1 MREFDYS
8 KLLNLNIPA
17 NMYDLISKI
26 YEYKGKQELYVANFS
41 DVLEKMVEV
50 AKIQSTKSSNAI
62 EGISTN
68 DSRLEELMNKKSEPR
83 NRNEEE
89 IYGYR
94 EVLDIIHEN
103 YTDIDL
109 TKNNILTLHSRLY
122 YYSSENHKGKFKTI
136 DNSIVETNAFGEKKI
151 RFQPVSAFETE
162 NYIDKM
168 ISAYDEAVKLKVPPL
183 LLIPVVVHDFLC
195 IHPFY
200 DGNGRMSR
208 LLTLLLL
215 YKNGFFVGKYISLEM
230 IIEDTKDMYY
240 EQLQASSENWHSGE
254 NNELPFIKYM
264 LSVIYKAYFECDERF
279 RLIGEKSL
287 TSAERI
293 MKVFEKTLKPLSKS
307 DIVILCPD
315 ISQRTIERALKEL
328 KDTHLIKQIG
338 SGRATKYIKAW
349 FCANQKS
356 CEKTHSFCFLLAAA
370 RSAVTAV
377 VCRRC
382 RSVATTIKQTKVF
395 ASVSDY
401 IKIFSKSCILYH
413 CTAISTHCHW

>member
-17 NMYDLISKI
+17 NIYDLISKI

-68 DSRLEELMNKKSEPR
+68 DSRLEELMKKKSEPR

-103 YTDIDL
+103 YSNIDF

-122 YYSSENHKGKFKTI
+122 YYSSESHKGKFKTI

-183 LLIPVVVHDFLC
+183 LLISSVVHDFLC

-240 EQLQASSENWHSGE
+240 EQLQASSKNWHSGD
-254 NNELPFIKYM
+254 NDELPFVKYM
-264 LSVIYKAYFECDERF
+264 LSVIYKSYVECDERF

-293 MKVFEKTLKPLSKS
+293 MKIFEKTLKPLSKS
-307 DIVILCPD
+307 DIVMLCPD

-338 SGRATKYIKAW
+338 SGRATKYIKA
-349 FCANQKS
+349 
-356 CEKTHSFCFLLAAA
+356 
-370 RSAVTAV
+370 
-377 VCRRC
+377 
-382 RSVATTIKQTKVF
+382 
-395 ASVSDY
+395 
-401 IKIFSKSCILYH
+401 
-413 CTAISTHCHW
+413 

>member
-17 NMYDLISKI
+17 KIYDLISKI
-26 YEYKGKQELYVANFS
+26 YEYKGKQELYVSNYS
-41 DVLEKMVEV
+41 DVLDKMVEV

-68 DSRLEELMNKKSEPR
+68 DTRLEELMNKKSEPR

-103 YTDIDL
+103 YNVIEF
-109 TKNNILTLHSRLY
+109 TKNNILTLHNRLY
-122 YYSSENHKGKFKTI
+122 SYSGESHKGKFKRM
-136 DNSIVETNAFGEKKI
+136 DNSIVETNALGEKKI

-162 NYIDKM
+162 IYIDKM
-168 ISAYDEAVKLKVPPL
+168 IAAYDDAINLKIPPL
-183 LLIPVVVHDFLC
+183 LLIPVVIHDLLC
-195 IHPFY
+195 IHPFS

-230 IIEDTKDMYY
+230 IIEDTKDSYY
-240 EQLQASSENWHSGE
+240 EELQATSENWHSGG
-254 NNELPFIKYM
+254 NDKLPFIKYM
-264 LSVIYKAYFECDERF
+264 LSVIYKAYVMCDERF

-287 TSAERI
+287 TSSERI
-293 MKVFEKTLKPLSKS
+293 MKVFEKSLEPLSKS
-307 DIVILCPD
+307 DLVILCPD

-328 KDTHLIKQIG
+328 KDRNLIKRIG
-338 SGRATKYIKAW
+338 SGRATKYIKA
-349 FCANQKS
+349 
-356 CEKTHSFCFLLAAA
+356 
-370 RSAVTAV
+370 
-377 VCRRC
+377 
-382 RSVATTIKQTKVF
+382 
-395 ASVSDY
+395 
-401 IKIFSKSCILYH
+401 
-413 CTAISTHCHW
+413 

>member
-26 YEYKGKQELYVANFS
+26 YEYKGKQELYVEIFS

-68 DSRLEELMNKKSEPR
+68 DSRLEELMKKKSEPR

-103 YTDIDL
+103 YSNIDF

-122 YYSSENHKGKFKTI
+122 YYSSESHKGKFKTI

-183 LLIPVVVHDFLC
+183 LLIPAVVHDFLC

-200 DGNGRMSR
+200 DGNGRVSR

-240 EQLQASSENWHSGE
+240 EQLQSSSKNWHSGD
-254 NNELPFIKYM
+254 NDELPFIKYM
-264 LSVIYKAYFECDERF
+264 LSVIYKAYVECDERF

-293 MKVFEKTLKPLSKS
+293 MKIFEKTLKPLSKS
-307 DIVILCPD
+307 DIVMLCPD
-315 ISQRTIERALKEL
+315 ISQRTIERSLKEL
-328 KDTHLIKQIG
+328 KDTQLIKQIG
-338 SGRATKYIKAW
+338 SGRATKYIK
-349 FCANQKS
+349 
-356 CEKTHSFCFLLAAA
+356 E
-370 RSAVTAV
+370 
-377 VCRRC
+377 
-382 RSVATTIKQTKVF
+382 
-395 ASVSDY
+395 
-401 IKIFSKSCILYH
+401 
-413 CTAISTHCHW
+413 

>member
-1 MREFDYS
+1 
-8 KLLNLNIPA
+8 
-17 NMYDLISKI
+17 
-26 YEYKGKQELYVANFS
+26 
-41 DVLEKMVEV
+41 
-50 AKIQSTKSSNAI
+50 
-62 EGISTN
+62 
-68 DSRLEELMNKKSEPR
+68 MNKKSEPR

-183 LLIPVVVHDFLC
+183 LLIPAVVHDFLC

-200 DGNGRMSR
+200 DGNGRISR

-230 IIEDTKDMYY
+230 IIEDTKDKYY

-287 TSAERI
+287 TSADRI

-307 DIVILCPD
+307 DIVMICPD

-338 SGRATKYIKAW
+338 SGRATKYIKA
-349 FCANQKS
+349 
-356 CEKTHSFCFLLAAA
+356 
-370 RSAVTAV
+370 
-377 VCRRC
+377 
-382 RSVATTIKQTKVF
+382 
-395 ASVSDY
+395 
-401 IKIFSKSCILYH
+401 
-413 CTAISTHCHW
+413 